1 MATRAEH
8 YATMMK
14 DVRDEI
20 NEDRIKCFTDPEDG
34 THFTQFADGSVIDD
48 GGSAFSSKTWE
59 EIVLPNFGGHAVRR
73 QSQAEEAP
81 CDTAAE
87 DCRNA
92 RLPVRQLN
100 ATGRDTAPQ
109 PNQYLSAPVPA
120 GAFFF
125 PLLNDVR
132 SSKVPNGN

>member
-59 EIVLPNFGGHAVRR
+59 EIVLPNFGVTLCADSPKPRKPRVTR
-73 QSQAEEAP
+73 QQKI
-81 CDTAAE
+81 AAML
-87 DCRNA
+87 A
-92 RLPVRQLN
+92 S
-100 ATGRDTAPQ
+100 
-109 PNQYLSAPVPA
+109 LSA
-120 GAFFF
+120 
-125 PLLNDVR
+125 N
-132 SSKVPNGN
+132 